1 MMPSIAIVAS
11 SRLTLGG
18 ALAVVL
24 LVLGG
29 CAYSPGNLFGPT
41 LDQVP
46 VAKPNPQMAS
56 NQALVVQPSGSATT
70 LSRLFG
76 GKGNAAAGTG
86 ALQIEQGLPDP
97 PPPGVLRSITSELV
111 RSQQVAARQAD
122 PLVNLRPF
130 FGEAVGLPHWRRR
143 HRQRGRLG
151 AGRNWHSPL
160 RPPRQERRTPA
171 AFSNVGNG
179 YNVSPEGAIQFPLIG
194 SIRIVGLTEE
204 QARAAITQSLARFIR
219 DPQVTVRLQA
229 YRAGRVYVDGEVRT
243 PGQLAINDIPMT
255 LPEALSR
262 AGGLTTN
269 ADRASVLLS
278 RGDNLVNVN
287 LTELAARGVNPGRI
301 LLKAGDLVRVAHRD
315 DSRVYVLGEVLAPRA
330 LSLRNGRLSL
340 NEALGEVGGINPGSA
355 DPRQVFVIRAK
366 PAGATGAAGS
376 KAADLPEIYHLD
388 ARSPMGYALAE
399 GFELKPRDVVF
410 VDPVPL
416 VRWNRVI
423 SLILPSAQALSTTKS
438 IVTN

>member
-130 FGEAVGLPHWRRR
+130 FGEAAAYRIGVGDIVNVVVWGRPELALP
-143 HRQRGRLG
+143 
-151 AGRNWHSPL
+151 
-160 RPPRQERRTPA
+160 PA
-171 AFSNVGNG
+171 AASSGTDAGSFSNVGNG

-278 RGDNLVNVN
+278 RGDNIVNVN

-366 PAGATGAAGS
+366 PAGATGAAGAE
-376 KAADLPEIYHLD
+376 AADLPEIYHLD

-423 SLILPSAQALSTTKS
+423 SLILPTAQALNTTKS

>member
-1 MMPSIAIVAS
+1 MMPPEYSATS
-11 SRLTLGG
+11 SHVFRAG
-18 ALAVVL
+18 ALAVV
-24 LVLGG
+24 VVALGG

-41 LDQVP
+41 LDQIP
-46 VAKPNPQMAS
+46 VARPNPQTVT
-56 NQALVVQPSGSATT
+56 NQAVVVQPSSSATT
-70 LSRLFG
+70 LARLFG
-76 GKGNAAAGTG
+76 GKGNSAAGTG
-86 ALQIEQGLPDP
+86 ALQIEQSLPDP
-97 PPPGVLRSITSELV
+97 PPPGVLRSITPELV
-111 RSQQVAARQAD
+111 RGQQTATRQAD
-122 PLVNLRPF
+122 PLANLRPF
-130 FGEAVGLPHWRRR
+130 FGEASGYRIGVGDIVNVVVWGRPELALPP
-143 HRQRGRLG
+143 
-151 AGRNWHSPL
+151 AGSSL
-160 RPPRQERRTPA
+160 TSDA
-171 AFSNVGNG
+171 SSLSNVGNG

-194 SIRIVGLTEE
+194 SIRIAGMSEE
-204 QARAAITQSLARFIR
+204 QARAAITQSLSRYIR

-229 YRAGRVYVDGEVRT
+229 FRAGRVYVDGEVRT

-262 AGGLTTN
+262 AGGLTAN

-278 RGDNLVNVN
+278 RGDNAVNVN
-287 LTELAARGVNPGRI
+287 LADLAARGINPGRI

-340 NEALGEVGGINPGSA
+340 NEALGEVGGINPASA

-366 PAGATGAAGS
+366 GASAGS
-376 KAADLPEIYHLD
+376 GSAEAPDLPEIYHLD

-423 SLILPSAQALSTTKS
+423 SLILPTAQALNTTKN
-438 IVTN
+438 IVSN

>member
-46 VAKPNPQMAS
+46 VAKPNPQTAS

-70 LSRLFG
+70 LARLFG

-130 FGEAVGLPHWRRR
+130 FGEASGYRIGVGDIVNVVVWGRPELALPP
-143 HRQRGRLG
+143 
-151 AGRNWHSPL
+151 AGSSL
-160 RPPRQERRTPA
+160 TSDA
-171 AFSNVGNG
+171 SSLSNVGNG

-366 PAGATGAAGS
+366 PAGATGAAGAE
-376 KAADLPEIYHLD
+376 AADLPEIYHLD

-423 SLILPSAQALSTTKS
+423 SLILPTAQALNTTKS

>member
-1 MMPSIAIVAS
+1 MMPSLAIATP
-11 SRLTLGG
+11 SRLIRGG

-24 LVLGG
+24 LALGG

-46 VAKPNPQMAS
+46 VAKPNPQTAS

-70 LSRLFG
+70 LARLFG

-97 PPPGVLRSITSELV
+97 PPPGVLRSITTELV
-111 RSQQVAARQAD
+111 RSQQAAARQAD

-130 FGEAVGLPHWRRR
+130 FGEASGYRIGVGDIVNVVVWGRPELALPP
-143 HRQRGRLG
+143 
-151 AGRNWHSPL
+151 AGSAL
-160 RPPRQERRTPA
+160 TSDA
-171 AFSNVGNG
+171 SSLSNVGNG

-204 QARAAITQSLARFIR
+204 QARAAITHSLARFIR

-366 PAGATGAAGS
+366 PAGATGAAGAE
-376 KAADLPEIYHLD
+376 AADLPEIYHLD

-423 SLILPSAQALSTTKS
+423 SLILPTAQALNTTKS